1 MQMKIT
7 MLFLLST
14 LVLFFAATMKALSQ
28 DLPKPKLGFV
38 RVSEQVNNG
47 VAVKMYEV
55 GVENREK
62 FDNDLF
68 VPSPALPPCGRNPNA
83 SRTWVDI
90 FDGEGKRLY
99 GWCALNAA
107 GVLASLKFIIPASQ
121 PQPEKLY
128 IQFNDRLTRQTR
140 RSKTIKLDQVGR

>member
-1 MQMKIT
+1 MLLFVVASIDIT
-7 MLFLLST
+7 
-14 LVLFFAATMKALSQ
+14 AQ
-28 DLPKPKLGFV
+28 DLPKPKFGFV
-38 RVSEQVNNG
+38 RVSEHVSEG
-47 VAVKMYEV
+47 VAYRMYAVEV
-55 GVENREK
+55 ANRGK

-107 GVLASLKFIIPASQ
+107 GVLASLKFAIPAAQ

-140 RSKTIKLDQVGR
+140 RSKTIKLDQMGRASQYHLR